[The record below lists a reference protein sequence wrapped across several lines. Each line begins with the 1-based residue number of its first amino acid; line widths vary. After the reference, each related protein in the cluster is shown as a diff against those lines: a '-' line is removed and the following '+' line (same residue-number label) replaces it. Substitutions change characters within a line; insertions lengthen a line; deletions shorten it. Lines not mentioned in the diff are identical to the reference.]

1 MGTDHNKT
9 VQTTKKEE
17 IAHSSSSS
25 NDTQDA
31 KEEIKV
37 SGATTKQMLENKLI
51 PLGLDSGGFNMVQ
64 RDQLSSDSDLSPDEN
79 AINKLEKEP
88 CKELEEQTSLSSD
101 QELDYSQYCRCCI
114 PCPKGQKCENPR
126 QITMQLFT
134 DGKVYTKN
142 INSISD
148 IIQKTEDDI
157 MDMRSIIND
166 RIFELAKSG
175 EGNFDVKDIDHNLPD
190 INIEDLVLGKKKEEK
205 PKQSIDEMRS
215 NFEMLI
221 SKNIQRTQ

>member
-1 MGTDHNKT
+1 
-9 VQTTKKEE
+9 
-17 IAHSSSSS
+17 
-25 NDTQDA
+25 
-31 KEEIKV
+31 
-37 SGATTKQMLENKLI
+37 
-51 PLGLDSGGFNMVQ
+51 
-64 RDQLSSDSDLSPDEN
+64 
-79 AINKLEKEP
+79 
-88 CKELEEQTSLSSD
+88 
-101 QELDYSQYCRCCI
+101 
-114 PCPKGQKCENPR
+114 
-126 QITMQLFT
+126 MQLFT

-221 SKNIQRTQ
+221 SKNIQRTQQAAINLKNAIPSSSEGGP